1 MKNPSCFHIILN
13 QCILVLFLA
22 ASLPTYSQTKAKR
35 QWFTGIDGGMGVHL
49 AKVESDI
56 PQLNGI
62 SVVSDGG
69 TVGLTVGT
77 LQCFARIGAG
87 FFYSTNSPQT
97 IDRFST
103 HALLNF
109 YPLSDSRFA
118 PYILTGPVYDQYKF
132 AGFYLDDDSRV
143 NYSLAKDSYIGKQHQ
158 LNLAA
163 GIGMEYRLTSRHEF
177 LCIFVESRYHYPMVF
192 AATRTEF
199 EQTQILHSSSFQVGF
214 RIGRAHAKSF

>member
-1 MKNPSCFHIILN
+1 M
-13 QCILVLFLA
+13 LVA
-22 ASLPTYSQTKAKR
+22 ASLPTYSQTKTER
-35 QWFTGIDGGMGVHL
+35 LWFAGLDGGMGIHL

-56 PQLNGI
+56 PQLNEI
-62 SVVSDGG
+62 SFVSEGG
-69 TVGLTVGT
+69 TVGLTMGT

-87 FFYSTNSPQT
+87 FFYSANSPQT

-109 YPLSDSRFA
+109 YPVADSRFA
-118 PYILTGPVYDQYKF
+118 PYMLAGPVYDQYKF

-143 NYSLAKDSYIGKQHQ
+143 NYSLAKDAYIGKQHQ

-163 GIGMEYRLTSRHEF
+163 GLGMEYRLTSRHEF
-177 LCIFVESRYHYPMVF
+177 LSIFVESRFHCPIVL

-199 EQTQILHSSSFQVGF
+199 EQTQILRSSSFQVGF
-214 RIGRAHAKSF
+214 RVGRVRAKSF